1 MDTEIRRR
9 RRLRVILCFSRL
21 RGLAIVDGNAGLVSS
36 ELPNLDGARLHR
48 LRNPSNQ
55 IDVQQTIVSRS
66 VLYFD
71 IVSEIEFPLKATSGD
86 SSEQILPLLWRRPET
101 VSKFCSDVI
110 DKSSRPKPAT
120 AIEIRKVSGP
130 VLRIL

>member
-1 MDTEIRRR
+1 M
-9 RRLRVILCFSRL
+9 ILCFFQL
-21 RGLAIVDGNAGLVSS
+21 RGLAIIGGKGKLVS
-36 ELPNLDGARLHR
+36 ELPNFDGARLHR

-86 SSEQILPLLWRRPET
+86 SSEQILR
-101 VSKFCSDVI
+101 C
-110 DKSSRPKPAT
+110 
-120 AIEIRKVSGP
+120 
-130 VLRIL
+130 